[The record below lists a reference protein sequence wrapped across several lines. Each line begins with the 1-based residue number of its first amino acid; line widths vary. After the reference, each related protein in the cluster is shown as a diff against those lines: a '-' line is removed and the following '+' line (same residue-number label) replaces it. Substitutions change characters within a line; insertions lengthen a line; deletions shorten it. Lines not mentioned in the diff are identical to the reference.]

1 MSEIELVE
9 ETPKPVHQAIDTIV
23 ESASE
28 QSDERRRF
36 SRRKPVN
43 KGLYGFTRHAT
54 DRIVDVVIKRPTAR
68 LLLAALLISSIG
80 AVWWAFHYR
89 ISSLDYSQELVAER
103 AQLIEHL
110 DDLKH
115 QWSAERVGEVLTQ
128 INQAESRLF
137 SDYKDLAAWLR
148 DEYEL
153 AVAFGL
159 VMQYQLDPAIPTRV
173 RGVVDVPISLDVIT
187 PTTDDTSYLK
197 VMEFVK
203 SLVEQDHY
211 LEVRGATA
219 SSNGSGLQS
228 LQLNLHVWVRGN
240 VSTTE
245 IGVDEETTE

>member
-1 MSEIELVE
+1 MTELELVNE
-9 ETPKPVHQAIDTIV
+9 SQGQVRQPVEALVETVT
-23 ESASE
+23 E
-28 QSDERRRF
+28 QPDERRRF
-36 SRRKPVN
+36 SRKKPVH
-43 KGLYGFTRHAT
+43 KGLYGITRFAT
-54 DRIVDVVIKRPTAR
+54 DFIVDIVIKRPTAR
-68 LLLAALLISSIG
+68 LLLAALLISSIA

-89 ISSLDYSQELVAER
+89 ITSLEYSQELVAER

-110 DDLKH
+110 DDLQH
-115 QWSAERVGEVLTQ
+115 QWSAERVGEVLAQ
-128 INQAESRLF
+128 INQAESRIF
-137 SDYKDLAAWLR
+137 TDYKDLAAWLR

-219 SSNGSGLQS
+219 NSNGAGLQS
-228 LQLNLHVWVRGN
+228 LQLNLHVWVRGS
-240 VSTTE
+240 VEE
-245 IGVDEETTE
+245 IQEGGDEEIIE